1 MTIASGS
8 TTRLAVIKEATWGT
22 TPATPTWLVARITGE
37 SLNLTK
43 QFITSNEIQADRN
56 VRDAIGVGKGA
67 GGDIQIEWAYGGSGS
82 ALDAMLESVMWATWS
97 TDVLKNGTSQQPL
110 SIEKTFETGA
120 TDVFCRMTGMV
131 GNTLS
136 LTASARQILTG
147 SIGFMGKGGLY
158 DNAIV
163 TGATYTA
170 APTGAVMDA
179 AANFAS
185 LSVTGLTSP
194 KIRTITLNATN
205 NLREQAVVGS
215 DELAGIGAGRFEV
228 SGTMEVYLEDK
239 SLLDLYFNSTAADLA
254 FTIGS
259 VTTDKY
265 TFSVPKLKFTSAEVV
280 AGGNDADVV
289 VNAGWQGLYDSS
301 ESCTLKITREVA

>member
-22 TPATPTWLVARITGE
+22 TPTTPVWLVARMTGE

-43 QFITSNEIQADRN
+43 QFITSNEIQSDRN

-97 TDVLKNGTSQQPL
+97 SDVLKNGTSQQPL

-147 SIGFMGKGGLY
+147 SIGFIGKGGSY
-158 DNAIV
+158 DSAIV

-194 KIRTITLNATN
+194 KIRTVTLNATN

-239 SLLDLYFNSTAADLA
+239 SLLDLYFNSTAADLS
-254 FTIGS
+254 FVIGS
-259 VTTDKY
+259 VTTEKY
-265 TFSVPKLKFTSAEVV
+265 RFDVPNLKFTSAEVV